1 MFTVSR
7 RNLASLAF
15 GGLASMASGA
25 SAAIPPINRPGKSLI
40 KLAVAAYSFRRLL
53 DFKTKSPPTMT
64 MEQFAEWTAGLG
76 LGAIEPTSYYFSETS
91 NAAMAK
97 YKLYCAKLGLDITG
111 TAVGNDFT
119 TPDATKQK
127 SQLQLVNDWVEKC
140 SILGGKTVR
149 IFAGN
154 LAKGDTLA
162 QAQERCINAIGQSC
176 DHAAKFGVILAL
188 ENHGGITANVDDLL
202 TLVKAINHPNFGINL
217 DTGNFRTAD
226 PYADLE
232 KLAPYAVVVQLKTE
246 MHPKG
251 KDKEPANLKRLV
263 AMLNKVNYRGYLAVE
278 HEANEDPKEGVTR
291 AITELKTL
299 VGGGI

>member
-1 MFTVSR
+1 
-7 RNLASLAF
+7 
-15 GGLASMASGA
+15 MASGA

-40 KLAVAAYSFRRLL
+40 KLAVAAYSFRQLL

-119 TPDATKQK
+119 TPDAIKQK
-127 SQLQLVNDWVEKC
+127 SQLQLVNDWVRKC

-149 IFAGN
+149 IFA
-154 LAKGDTLA
+154 
-162 QAQERCINAIGQSC
+162 C
-176 DHAAKFGVILAL
+176 DHAANFGVILAL

>member
-97 YKLYCAKLGLDITG
+97 YKLYCAKLIFVFGLFSIICPFELR
-111 TAVGNDFT
+111 NT
-119 TPDATKQK
+119 TISSISWLNSVAT
-127 SQLQLVNDWVEKC
+127 
-140 SILGGKTVR
+140 
-149 IFAGN
+149 FAN
-154 LAKGDTLA
+154 
-162 QAQERCINAIGQSC
+162 
-176 DHAAKFGVILAL
+176 
-188 ENHGGITANVDDLL
+188 
-202 TLVKAINHPNFGINL
+202 
-217 DTGNFRTAD
+217 
-226 PYADLE
+226 
-232 KLAPYAVVVQLKTE
+232 
-246 MHPKG
+246 
-251 KDKEPANLKRLV
+251 RL
-263 AMLNKVNYRGYLAVE
+263 
-278 HEANEDPKEGVTR
+278 P
-291 AITELKTL
+291 
-299 VGGGI
+299 